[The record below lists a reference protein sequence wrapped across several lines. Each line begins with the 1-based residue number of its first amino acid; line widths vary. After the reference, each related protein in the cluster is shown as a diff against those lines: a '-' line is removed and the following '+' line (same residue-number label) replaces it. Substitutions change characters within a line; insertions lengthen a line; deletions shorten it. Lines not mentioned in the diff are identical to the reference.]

1 MKIVILNGNTD
12 PNNKSFDE
20 YLVNLSLVL
29 DNENNAVR
37 VLQLRD
43 LRINHC
49 TGCFNCWYKTP
60 GLCILK
66 DDMRE
71 VCREYINSD
80 FVIFASPIIMGFTS
94 SLLKRTTDRLIPLGQ
109 PYGDIVKGKF
119 IHVKRYFQYPS
130 LGLILDNETDSD
142 EDVIKMIN
150 NLYRDIS
157 IIFFSKLMFTNF
169 LGKPVNEIADEI
181 THC

>member
-29 DNENNAVR
+29 GNENNAVR

-43 LRINHC
+43 MKIHHC
-49 TGCFNCWYKTP
+49 TGCFDCWYKTP

-94 SLLKRTTDRLIPLGQ
+94 YLLKKTTDRLIPIAQ
-109 PYGDIVKGKF
+109 PYGNIVKRKF

-130 LGLILDNETDSD
+130 LGLILDHETDSD
-142 EDVIKMIN
+142 EDDMKIIN
-150 NLYRDIS
+150 DLYRDIS
-157 IIFFSKLMFTNF
+157 IMFFSKLMFTNF
-169 LGKPVNEIADEI
+169 LDRPVKEIADEI
-181 THC
+181 SHS